1 MPFINKRQAFTLLNQ
16 MEKGTCVDR
25 CRQVWLRNIQ
35 YALKTNSNPL
45 KLTAAEKKRMT
56 RRVKEV
62 KEAKRGKTR
71 KN

>member
-1 MPFINKRQAFTLLNQ
+1 MPFIGKREAFGLLND

-25 CRQVWLRNIQ
+25 CRKVWLHHIQ
-35 YALKTNSNPL
+35 YALKSKANPL
-45 KLTAAEKKRMT
+45 KLTATEKKRMT

-62 KEAKRGKTR
+62 KEAKREKTR